1 MLTAKNRDQLR
12 NPTLGSRVWATCT
25 FLVPTR
31 RWRHSARCSP
41 GRHLPAPGLRIVS
54 STQRMRGTERPYTEL
69 AGARESSIID
79 VKLFVVINARCA
91 RWTGRLN
98 VACLQCALQRLNNAL
113 RAAVR
118 RGRRELR
125 WNSNSGTRP
134 KCAAVALPA
143 PVFLPARRCR
153 ERKCAENYNKWHNIF
168 FLKLQPAFC
177 EFQTITVSECCLIK
191 LLPYILVENILI
203 F

>member
-12 NPTLGSRVWATCT
+12 NPTLGSRVWATFT

-41 GRHLPAPGLRIVS
+41 GRHLRAPGLLIVS

-91 RWTGRLN
+91 WWTGRLN

-118 RGRRELR
+118 RGRRELP

-143 PVFLPARRCR
+143 PVFYPRDAVRN
-153 ERKCAENYNKWHNIF
+153 ESVPKIIINDTMIF
-168 FLKLQPAFC
+168 SLKLQPAFC

>member
-1 MLTAKNRDQLR
+1 MLTAKNRD
-12 NPTLGSRVWATCT
+12 
-25 FLVPTR
+25 

-41 GRHLPAPGLRIVS
+41 GRHLPGLLIVS

-113 RAAVR
+113 YAAVR
-118 RGRRELR
+118 RGRRELP

-168 FLKLQPAFC
+168 FLNCNQHFANFKP
-177 EFQTITVSECCLIK
+177 
-191 LLPYILVENILI
+191 
-203 F
+203 